1 VGASHTRAALQ
12 KKQKAHQKNVEVQKA
27 SKATSPENDRFK
39 AIRTATMGDVE
50 IADEGVPRSAYEL
63 QALAIHAKDQALIA
77 AEVVPRSG
85 YERQAWR
92 YMPKTRLW

>member
-1 VGASHTRAALQ
+1 MLKTKHWRTANETATLQ
-12 KKQKAHQKNVEVQKA
+12 KGLKSDK
-27 SKATSPENDRFK
+27 STNDRFK
-39 AIRTATMGDVE
+39 AIRTATMGDEE
-50 IADEGVPRSAYEL
+50 IAAEVVPRSAYEL
-63 QALAIHAKDQALIA
+63 QALAIHARNQALIA

>member
-1 VGASHTRAALQ
+1 
-12 KKQKAHQKNVEVQKA
+12 
-27 SKATSPENDRFK
+27 
-39 AIRTATMGDVE
+39 MGDEE
-50 IADEGVPRSAYEL
+50 IADEGGPRSAYEL
-63 QALAIHAKDQALIA
+63 QALAIHARNQALIA

>member
-12 KKQKAHQKNVEVQKA
+12 KKQKAHQKLHQKKQKAHQKKQKAQKA
-27 SKATSPENDRFK
+27 SKATSPQNDRFK

-63 QALAIHAKDQALIA
+63 QALAIHARNQSFDSCRGGAK
-77 AEVVPRSG
+77 ECV
-85 YERQAWR
+85 
-92 YMPKTRLW
+92 

>member
-1 VGASHTRAALQ
+1 MQIR
-12 KKQKAHQKNVEVQKA
+12 KQKTRPF
-27 SKATSPENDRFK
+27 SKEGFKSDKSTNDRFK
-39 AIRTATMGDVE
+39 AIRTATMGDEE
-50 IADEGVPRSAYEL
+50 IAAEVMPRSAYEL
-63 QALAIHAKDQALIA
+63 QALAIHARNQALIA

>member
-1 VGASHTRAALQ
+1 MKTKLGRFRRKV
-12 KKQKAHQKNVEVQKA
+12 
-27 SKATSPENDRFK
+27 SKAKSTNDRFK
-39 AIRTATMGDVE
+39 AIRTATMGDEE
-50 IADEGVPRSAYEL
+50 IAAEVMPRSAYEL
-63 QALAIHAKDQALIA
+63 QALAIHARNQALIA